1 MNRKTAVPGA
11 RKGGSRP
18 LFGQNLVS
26 AYAGS
31 APFMPRY
38 AETARAGTKKNLP
51 SATCGRKVLYHEK
64 LCAKKRREHSC
75 IVVQARGKVTKRLFC
90 RALGSRRMRSE
101 RVLPRPAQTR
111 PGLLHRGKRCAT
123 SERHCACRGR
133 ISESPRKILP
143 RRLRCC
149 ALPRG
154 TGEDRASALTETRAI
169 ARKRRTRPIREHPFR
184 RRKPQ
189 KRDNGAPY
197 LSDRGREPTE
207 LDLSLRMRPGG
218 IEQQRGVI
226 VIWHVPAAV

>member
-143 RRLRCC
+143 CRLIARH
-149 ALPRG
+149 
-154 TGEDRASALTETRAI
+154 TGGRTGPAPLTEAATPYHKAVALKTR
-169 ARKRRTRPIREHPFR
+169 KKHRTLR
-184 RRKPQ
+184 RRKP
-189 KRDNGAPY
+189 
-197 LSDRGREPTE
+197 
-207 LDLSLRMRPGG
+207 
-218 IEQQRGVI
+218 
-226 VIWHVPAAV
+226 